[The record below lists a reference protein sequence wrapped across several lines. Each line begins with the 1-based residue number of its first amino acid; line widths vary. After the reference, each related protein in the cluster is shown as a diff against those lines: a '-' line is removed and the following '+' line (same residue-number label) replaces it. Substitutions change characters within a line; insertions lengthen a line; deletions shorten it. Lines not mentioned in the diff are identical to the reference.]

1 MGLALSGGSEGNEN
15 QTEVLKKK
23 ESRRERLVGD
33 EIEIL
38 NYVTLHPTNF
48 WACYKFPDNMHTLH
62 ETVSATSRNISQ
74 RGWQMVLTVLEG
86 RKSGSL
92 GGTLPPSSH

>member
-1 MGLALSGGSEGNEN
+1 MSGDSKGNEN

-23 ESRRERLVGD
+23 ESPRERIVGG

-38 NYVTLHPTNF
+38 NYVTLHPKNF
-48 WACYKFPDNMHTLH
+48 WARHKFPDNMHTLR
-62 ETVSATSRNISQ
+62 ETVSTTARNISQ

-86 RKSGSL
+86 RKSGSP
-92 GGTLPPSSH
+92 GGTLPPSIH